1 MQAGLHELAGIPALN
16 PTPTFAEHT
25 PYAMQS
31 KILLVQF
38 SEGSCGFRLVWSFE
52 NGFTFHAVPVSLSK
66 EVLHHESYSD
76 SDQHTARADK
86 VCVCELKA
94 DGGLKT
100 KTGRA
105 LALLVALGML
115 HCWGLAS
122 CHAERTSALVESRAR
137 ERVKRGWV
145 WNQFFVVEE
154 YTGTEPLYVGKSVQ
168 VVHRRQPELLV
179 FAWKSPRPQ
188 HIEYHCCCGIYQL
201 VGLSVGQVVI
211 ICSAAFTFP
220 GAFQIHSDSD
230 EGDGSIKYT
239 ISGEGAGTIFIID
252 EVTGDIHATE
262 RLDREEKA
270 FYTLRAQARD
280 RQTDAPLEPESEFVI
295 KVQDIN
301 DSEPKFLEGPYIGS
315 VAELS
320 PIAWRADPDS
330 SERVAE
336 NKFTHAPPKRFFNS
350 NDLSLNETGLGRTSV
365 MKVIASDADDLTYGS
380 SARIVYS
387 VLDGEK
393 FFTVDR
399 QTGVIRTAVADLDRE
414 TQDRYELVVK
424 ATDMAG
430 QMGGLSGSTT
440 VTIVITDVNDNPPRF
455 PQKMYQFSISEG
467 AAIGTSVGRVMA
479 TDDDMGENTDMSYLI
494 KDEEGGELFR
504 VSTDGD
510 TQEAVISI
518 RKPLDFEKKRIHNVV
533 VEAVNK
539 HVDPRFVDLGSFR
552 DQTIVRISIS
562 DTDEPPIFFPPA
574 GVLLEVQEDAKQGA
588 IVGTVTAKDPDMD
601 NVPVRYSIDQS
612 TDQEQIFNIDTV
624 SGAIT
629 LGKILDRETAGW
641 HNITV
646 TAVEADNQSMASQAA
661 VSIRILD
668 VNDNP
673 PELATPYEASICEDA
688 KPGQNLQMY
697 IIVRLPPG
705 PRHGSPNWAIIW
717 IIAIFVV
724 LASCT
729 LLIHTISVVDRD
741 EPQSGHRFYF
751 TLAPEAS
758 NNRHFT
764 LWDIKDNTAG
774 IRTQRSGFNRQ
785 EQNVYLLPILVVD
798 SGPPAL
804 STTGTLTIH
813 VCGCDPDGAI
823 QSCSATAFAMATA
836 LSPGALIA
844 LLVCVLI
851 LVVLVL
857 LILTLKR
864 HRKGQRICEDEED
877 MRDNVIKYND
887 EGGGEQ
893 DTEAYDMSALRSLY
907 DFPEVKRSDT
917 ASDLRSLP
925 QWVQTRVGGCGDGG
939 VADFSLFNG
948 YIRKKVEQ
956 ADGDPSVPP
965 YDSFQTYAFEGNS
978 SPALSLSSIRTL
990 STTSE
995 QDFSYLSDWG
1005 PRFRQLAG
1013 YYAPGKPEEEG
1024 S

>member
-1 MQAGLHELAGIPALN
+1 MAVTLGILHCCGWLSGQTVRTSVGKTREA
-16 PTPTFAEHT
+16 
-25 PYAMQS
+25 
-31 KILLVQF
+31 
-38 SEGSCGFRLVWSFE
+38 SEQWS
-52 NGFTFHAVPVSLSK
+52 
-66 EVLHHESYSD
+66 
-76 SDQHTARADK
+76 
-86 VCVCELKA
+86 
-94 DGGLKT
+94 
-100 KTGRA
+100 
-105 LALLVALGML
+105 ML
-115 HCWGLAS
+115 H
-122 CHAERTSALVESRAR
+122 

-154 YTGTEPLYVGKSVQ
+154 YTGTEPLYVGK
-168 VVHRRQPELLV
+168 
-179 FAWKSPRPQ
+179 
-188 HIEYHCCCGIYQL
+188 
-201 VGLSVGQVVI
+201 
-211 ICSAAFTFP
+211 
-220 GAFQIHSDSD
+220 IHSDSD

-239 ISGEGAGTIFIID
+239 ISGEGAGSIFIID

-262 RLDREEKA
+262 RLDREEKT

-280 RQTDAPLEPESEFVI
+280 RQTDEPLEPESEFVI

-320 PIAWRADPDS
+320 P
-330 SERVAE
+330 V
-336 NKFTHAPPKRFFNS
+336 
-350 NDLSLNETGLGRTSV
+350 GTSV
-365 MKVIASDADDLTYGS
+365 MKVMASDADDPTYGS

-387 VLDGEK
+387 VLEGER

-399 QTGVIRTAVADLDRE
+399 QTGVIRTAVPDLDRE

-440 VTIVITDVNDNPPRF
+440 VTIVITDVNDSPPRF
-455 PQKMYQFSISEG
+455 PQKMYQFSVSEG
-467 AAIGTSVGRVMA
+467 AAVGTAIGRVIA
-479 TDDDMGENTDMSYLI
+479 TDADMGENTDMSYLI

-510 TQEAVISI
+510 TQEAVIAI
-518 RKPLDFEKKRIHNVV
+518 RKPLDFEHKRTHNVV

-552 DQTIVRISIS
+552 DQTIVRVSVS
-562 DTDEPPIFFPPA
+562 DVDEPPIFMPPA
-574 GVLLEVQEDAKQGA
+574 GTIMEVQEDARLGA
-588 IVGTVTAKDPDMD
+588 LVGIVTARDPDMD
-601 NVPVRYSIDQS
+601 NVPIRFSIERS
-612 TDQEQIFNIDTV
+612 TDQEQIFNIDPVT
-624 SGAIT
+624 GAIT

-646 TAVEADNQSMASQAA
+646 TAVEADNQSMASETA

-688 KPGQNLQMY
+688 KPGQ
-697 IIVRLPPG
+697 
-705 PRHGSPNWAIIW
+705 
-717 IIAIFVV
+717 
-724 LASCT
+724 
-729 LLIHTISVVDRD
+729 LIHTISVVDRD

-804 STTGTLTIH
+804 SSTGTLTIH
-813 VCGCDPDGAI
+813 VCGCDSDGAI
-823 QSCSATAFAMATA
+823 QSCNATAYVMSAA

-844 LLVCVLI
+844 LLVCILI
-851 LVVLVL
+851 LIVLVL

-864 HRKGQRICEDEED
+864 HRKGQRMSEDEED

-893 DTEAYDMSALRSLY
+893 DTQAYDMSALRSLY
-907 DFPEVKRSDT
+907 DFPEVKNSD
-917 ASDLRSLP
+917 SGPDLRSVP
-925 QWVQTRVGGCGDGG
+925 QWIQNRVMGDGG
-939 VADFSLFNG
+939 PADFSLFKG

-956 ADGDPSVPP
+956 ADADLSVPP
-965 YDSFQTYAFEGNS
+965 YDSFQTYAFEGSS

-1013 YYAPGKPEEEG
+1013 YYAPPAQVEEEG

>member
-1 MQAGLHELAGIPALN
+1 MAPHWRGGAQVLAVTLGIL
-16 PTPTFAEHT
+16 
-25 PYAMQS
+25 QC
-31 KILLVQF
+31 
-38 SEGSCGFRLVWSFE
+38 CGW
-52 NGFTFHAVPVSLSK
+52 LSA
-66 EVLHHESYSD
+66 
-76 SDQHTARADK
+76 QTI
-86 VCVCELKA
+86 
-94 DGGLKT
+94 
-100 KTGRA
+100 
-105 LALLVALGML
+105 
-115 HCWGLAS
+115 
-122 CHAERTSALVESRAR
+122 RTSVGMMGRHPEQWPMSH

-154 YTGTEPLYVGKSVQ
+154 YTGTEPLYVGK
-168 VVHRRQPELLV
+168 
-179 FAWKSPRPQ
+179 
-188 HIEYHCCCGIYQL
+188 
-201 VGLSVGQVVI
+201 
-211 ICSAAFTFP
+211 
-220 GAFQIHSDSD
+220 IHSDSD

-239 ISGEGAGTIFIID
+239 ISGEGAGTVFIID

-262 RLDREEKA
+262 RLDREEKT

-320 PIAWRADPDS
+320 PI
-330 SERVAE
+330 
-336 NKFTHAPPKRFFNS
+336 
-350 NDLSLNETGLGRTSV
+350 GTSV
-365 MKVIASDADDLTYGS
+365 MKVMASDADDPNYGS

-387 VLDGEK
+387 VLEGER

-399 QTGVIRTAVADLDRE
+399 QSGVIWTAVADLDRE

-455 PQKMYQFSISEG
+455 PQKMYQFSVSEG
-467 AAIGTSVGRVMA
+467 AAVGTSIGRVIA
-479 TDDDMGENTDMSYLI
+479 TDADMGENTDMHYLI

-510 TQEAVISI
+510 TQEAVITI
-518 RKPLDFEKKRIHNVV
+518 KKPLDFENKRTHNVV

-552 DQTIVRISIS
+552 DQTIVRVSVS
-562 DTDEPPIFFPPA
+562 DVDEPPIFIPPT
-574 GVLLEVQEDAKQGA
+574 GTIMEVQEDARLGA
-588 IVGTVTAKDPDMD
+588 LVGIVTAKDPDMD
-601 NVPVRYSIDQS
+601 NVPIRFSIDRS
-612 TDQEQIFNIDTV
+612 TDQEQIFNIDPVT
-624 SGAIT
+624 GAIT

-646 TAVEADNQSMASQAA
+646 TAVEADNQSMASQTA

-688 KPGQNLQMY
+688 KPGQ
-697 IIVRLPPG
+697 
-705 PRHGSPNWAIIW
+705 
-717 IIAIFVV
+717 
-724 LASCT
+724 
-729 LLIHTISVVDRD
+729 LIHTISVVDRD

-774 IRTQRSGFNRQ
+774 IRTQRSGFNRR
-785 EQNVYLLPILVVD
+785 EQNVYLLPILLVD

-804 STTGTLTIH
+804 SSTGTLTIH
-813 VCGCDPDGAI
+813 VCGCDTDGAI
-823 QSCSATAFAMATA
+823 QSCNATAYVMSAA

-844 LLVCVLI
+844 LLVCILI
-851 LVVLVL
+851 LIVLVL
-857 LILTLKR
+857 LILTLTR
-864 HRKGQRICEDEED
+864 HRKGQRMSEYEED

-893 DTEAYDMSALRSLY
+893 DTQAYDMSALRSLY
-907 DFPEVKRSDT
+907 DFPEVKNSD
-917 ASDLRSLP
+917 SGPNLRPVP
-925 QWVQTRVGGCGDGG
+925 QWIQNRVVGDGG
-939 VADFSLFNG
+939 PADFTVFKG

-956 ADGDPSVPP
+956 ADTDLSVPP
-965 YDSFQTYAFEGNS
+965 YDSFQTYAFEGSS

-1013 YYAPGKPEEEG
+1013 YYAPAQPEEEG

>member
-1 MQAGLHELAGIPALN
+1 MVAHW
-16 PTPTFAEHT
+16 
-25 PYAMQS
+25 
-31 KILLVQF
+31 
-38 SEGSCGFRLVWSFE
+38 R
-52 NGFTFHAVPVSLSK
+52 
-66 EVLHHESYSD
+66 
-76 SDQHTARADK
+76 
-86 VCVCELKA
+86 
-94 DGGLKT
+94 
-100 KTGRA
+100 GRA
-105 LALLVALGML
+105 SALMVTLGVL
-115 HCWGLAS
+115 HCWCWGS
-122 CHAERTSALVESRAR
+122 CHVERTSEKSTVSH

-154 YTGTEPLYVGKSVQ
+154 YTGTEPLYVGK
-168 VVHRRQPELLV
+168 
-179 FAWKSPRPQ
+179 
-188 HIEYHCCCGIYQL
+188 
-201 VGLSVGQVVI
+201 
-211 ICSAAFTFP
+211 
-220 GAFQIHSDSD
+220 IHSDSD

-320 PIAWRADPDS
+320 PI
-330 SERVAE
+330 
-336 NKFTHAPPKRFFNS
+336 
-350 NDLSLNETGLGRTSV
+350 GTSV
-365 MKVIASDADDLTYGS
+365 MKVMASDADDPTYGS

-393 FFTVDR
+393 FFSVDR

-455 PQKMYQFSISEG
+455 PQKMYQFSVSEG
-467 AAIGTSVGRVMA
+467 ASVGTSVGRVVA
-479 TDDDMGENTDMSYLI
+479 TDADMGENTDMSYLI
-494 KDEEGGELFR
+494 KDEEGGELFK

-510 TQEAVISI
+510 TQEAVITI
-518 RKPLDFEKKRIHNVV
+518 KKPLDFEKKRTHNVV

-552 DQTIVRISIS
+552 DQTIVRVSVS
-562 DTDEPPIFFPPA
+562 DTDEPPIFFPPT
-574 GVLLEVQEDAKQGA
+574 GTIMEVQEDAKQGA
-588 IVGTVTAKDPDMD
+588 LVGIVTAKDPDMD
-601 NVPVRYSIDQS
+601 NVPVRYSIDRS
-612 TDQEQIFNIDTV
+612 TDQEQIFNIDAVT
-624 SGAIT
+624 GAIT

-646 TAVEADNQSMASQAA
+646 TAVEAGTSSAPSKADRR
-661 VSIRILD
+661 V
-668 VNDNP
+668 
-673 PELATPYEASICEDA
+673 
-688 KPGQNLQMY
+688 
-697 IIVRLPPG
+697 
-705 PRHGSPNWAIIW
+705 
-717 IIAIFVV
+717 
-724 LASCT
+724 

-758 NNRHFT
+758 NNRHFA
-764 LWDIKDNTAG
+764 LWDVKDNTVG

-785 EQNVYLLPILVVD
+785 EQNVYLLPIRVVD

-804 STTGTLTIH
+804 SSTGTFTIR
-813 VCGCDPDGAI
+813 VCGCDTVGNI
-823 QSCSATAFAMATA
+823 QSCNATAFVMSAA

-844 LLVCVLI
+844 LLVFCIGCII
-851 LVVLVL
+851 LL
-857 LILTLKR
+857 
-864 HRKGQRICEDEED
+864 KGQRMSEDEED

-893 DTEAYDMSALRSLY
+893 DTQAYDMSALRSLY
-907 DFPEVKRSDT
+907 DFPEVKSSESGT
-917 ASDLRSLP
+917 DLRSLP
-925 QWVQTRVGGCGDGG
+925 QWIQNRVTGDGG
-939 VADFSLFNG
+939 AADFSLFKG

-956 ADGDPSVPP
+956 ADADLSVPP
-965 YDSFQTYAFEGNS
+965 YDSFQTYAFEGSS

-990 STTSE
+990 SNTSE

-1013 YYAPGKPEEEG
+1013 YYAPGQPEEEG